1 MPKKLL
7 AVFTFTAMI
16 AWNSKTEIAHQP
28 YQWPNSSAPIADKK
42 EHWRTIHGD
51 SVLDNYYWM
60 YDYFGKGP
68 DSTKVVNYLKQEN
81 TYLDTMMSGTKK
93 LQEDLFSEMKARI
106 KEKDESVPVLKNGY
120 LYYTRTEDGKQYFKY
135 CRKKASLDPKQ
146 SSTTN
151 AEEILLDVDKMAEG
165 KAYYSATGF
174 SISEDNKLLAYG
186 VDDVSRRQYTIYVKN
201 LETGEIYKDAIKN
214 TEGEAIWA
222 NDNKTLFYTSK
233 NPVTLLSEKI
243 QRHTLGTDAAKD
255 VVVYEE
261 TDKSNY
267 IGIDKSKN
275 SKYIFIYSQATMSA
289 EVKILDASKPN
300 DAFKVF
306 APRMKDVLYSISTL
320 EDKFIIRTN
329 KDDAKNFKLMEC
341 PLDKTDAANW
351 KDLIPHRSDVLLQG
365 VEEFKDFI
373 VINERK
379 DGLVKLRIRNL
390 KDNSEHYVDFGESA
404 YAANFGGNPEY
415 NSTTLRY
422 GYTSMVTPSSV
433 FDYNMISKEKKLM
446 KQQEVMGGYKK
457 EEYVTERLTATAK
470 DGTKVPIS
478 LVYKKGFEKNGNA
491 PLLLYAYGSYGNS
504 SDAGFSSTR
513 ISLLDRGF
521 VFAIAHIRGGQELG
535 RSWYEDGKMMKKK
548 NTFTDFIDCGEF
560 LVKENYTSKEH
571 LYAHGGSAGGLLM
584 GAVVNMA
591 PDLWHG
597 VIAQVPFVDVVNT
610 MLDESIPLTTNEFDE
625 WGNPKNKDAYAY
637 MKSYSPYEN
646 VEHKNYPNILVTT
659 GLHDSQ
665 VQYFEPAKWVAKLR
679 AMKTDK
685 NVILL
690 HTNMEFG
697 HGGAS
702 GRFDYLKDVALNY
715 AFLFALEGITK

>member
-1 MPKKLL
+1 MNPKIL
-7 AVFTFTAMI
+7 AAFTFTAMM
-16 AWNSKTEIAHQP
+16 ACNTKTEVKKEP
-28 YQWPNSSAPIADKK
+28 YQWPNAAAPVAEKK

-60 YDYFGKGP
+60 YDFFGKGP
-68 DSTKVVNYLKQEN
+68 DSSKVVDYLKAEN

-93 LQEDLFSEMKARI
+93 LQSDLFTEMKGRI
-106 KEKDESVPVLKNGY
+106 KEKDESVPVFKNGY
-120 LYYTRTEDGKQYFKY
+120 YYYSRTEDGQQYFKY
-135 CRKKASLDPKQ
+135 CRKKGSLDAK
-146 SSTTN
+146 
-151 AEEILLDVDKMAEG
+151 EEILLDVDAMAKG
-165 KAYYSATGF
+165 HAYYAATGF
-174 SISEDNKLLAYG
+174 EISEDNKMVAYG
-186 VDDVSRRQYTIYVKN
+186 VDEVSRRQYTIYIKN
-201 LETGEIYKDAIKN
+201 LETGEIFKDAIKN
-214 TEGEAIWA
+214 TEGDPCWA
-222 NDNKTLFYTSK
+222 SDNKTLFYTSK

-243 QRHTLGTDAAKD
+243 KRHSLGTNAATDAL
-255 VVVYEE
+255 VYEE
-261 TDKSNY
+261 KDKSNY
-267 IGIDKSKN
+267 IGVGKSKN
-275 SKYIFIYSQATMSA
+275 GKHIFIYSQATMSA
-289 EVKILDASKPN
+289 ELRMIDASKPT

-306 APRMKDVLYSISTL
+306 APRMKDVLYDITPL
-320 EDKFIIRTN
+320 ADKFLIRTN

-351 KDLIPHRSDVLLQG
+351 KEVIPHRKDVLLQG

-373 VINERK
+373 VISERK
-379 DGLVKLRIRNL
+379 DGLVKMRVRSL
-390 KDNSEHYVDFGESA
+390 KDNAEHYLDFGEAA
-404 YAANFGGNPEY
+404 YAANFGANPEY

-422 GYTSMVTPSSV
+422 GYTSLTTPNSTY
-433 FDYNMISKEKKLM
+433 DYNLVSKDKKLM
-446 KQQEVMGGYKK
+446 KQQEVVGGYDAK
-457 EEYVTERLTATAK
+457 EYVTERLTATAK

-491 PLLLYAYGSYGNS
+491 PLLLYAYGSYGSTMDASFNS
-504 SDAGFSSTR
+504 SR
-513 ISLLDRGF
+513 LSLLNRGF
-521 VFAIAHIRGGQELG
+521 VYAIAHIRGGQEMG
-535 RSWYEDGKMMKKK
+535 RQWYEDGKMMKKK

-560 LVKENYTSKEH
+560 LVKEKYTSKEH
-571 LYAHGGSAGGLLM
+571 LYAQGGSAGGLLM

-625 WGNPKNKDAYAY
+625 WGNPKNKDAYTY

-646 VEHKNYPNILVTT
+646 VEKKSYPNILVTT

-685 NVILL
+685 NYVLL
-690 HTNMEFG
+690 KTNMEFG